1 MRRFWLGLLVALGLA
16 LGPLGTALAHEHR
29 EIGPYEFTVGWMVEP
44 ALVGERNGVDLRVVH
59 HETRKPVEGVE
70 KTLRVE
76 VLFGAERREM
86 ALRPVFGQPGRY
98 TADLIPTRAGD
109 YRFRFVGTVG
119 ETAVDATFDSAD
131 GRFNKVQA
139 AEAFQF
145 PAPLPDPVTLAQTA
159 TTADQTARTAQAAA
173 QTARQLAEG
182 AQTLALAGVALG
194 GLGTLLGALGLA
206 LGSRRARSAGQ
217 G

>member
-1 MRRFWLGLLVALGLA
+1 MRRLWIVVALVFGLA
-16 LGPLGTALAHEHR
+16 LAPVGAALAHEHR
-29 EIGPYEFTVGWMVEP
+29 EIGPYEFTVGWKVEP

-59 HETRKPVEGVE
+59 HETRKPVEGLE

-76 VLFGAERREM
+76 VLFGAERREL

-119 ETAVDATFDSAD
+119 ETAVEATFDSAEGKFD
-131 GRFNKVQA
+131 KVQPA
-139 AEAFQF
+139 TEFQF
-145 PAPLPDPVTLAQTA
+145 PAPLPDPLTLAQTA
-159 TTADQTARTAQAAA
+159 TTAEESARSAQAAA

-182 AQTLALAGVALG
+182 AQPLAMAGVALG
-194 GLGTLLGALGLA
+194 GLGTLLGALGLV